1 MKNSDSQFDK
11 RLQLY
16 KNYIKEN
23 NLIYQVIQQME
34 IVKNDTLSL
43 VSSYVLAP
51 ALGGFVIWLL
61 KSAMENNIKRLYFLA
76 RDGYFMYHAS
86 LILCNTLHLPIE

>member
-34 IVKNDTLSL
+34 IVKNDTL
-43 VSSYVLAP
+43 
-51 ALGGFVIWLL
+51 
-61 KSAMENNIKRLYFLA
+61 
-76 RDGYFMYHAS
+76 
-86 LILCNTLHLPIE
+86 